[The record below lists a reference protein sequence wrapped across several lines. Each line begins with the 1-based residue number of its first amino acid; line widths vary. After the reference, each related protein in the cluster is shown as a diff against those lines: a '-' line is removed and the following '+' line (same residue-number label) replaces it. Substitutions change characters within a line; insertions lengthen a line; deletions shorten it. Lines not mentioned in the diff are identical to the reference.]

1 MDYLEGQVKAGAQLV
16 QVFESHAGLLG
27 PEQFSKFCLPY
38 LETIARTLKGRLQE
52 NAVPMV
58 SHLLLQNNKNNKI
71 KKIICKNKRWER

>member
-1 MDYLEGQVKAGAQLV
+1 MYIYI
-16 QVFESHAGLLG
+16 
-27 PEQFSKFCLPY
+27 FCTLRFGIPTY
-38 LETIARTLKGRLQE
+38 ARTLKGRLQE